1 MRLTVNFGG
10 SVLSPDWPDV
20 ESLRLAA
27 ESVRELVRRKQEVLV
42 VVGGGRPA
50 RRYIEAGRELG
61 GTESLLHE
69 LGIGVTRLN
78 ALLLAM
84 ALGELSE
91 PRPPTTFREAVQ
103 MMLRGKV
110 PVMGGTVPGH
120 TTDAVAA
127 MAAKATRSSLLV
139 YVTDVD
145 GVYTADPKL
154 DPTARKLERIG
165 VEELVKMVGS
175 RVTPGM
181 RAILDPVAVKL
192 LQQLRIRTVVIGKG
206 EIPRIPLIAEGEK
219 HSGTEILTG

>member
-1 MRLTVNFGG
+1 VRLTVNFGG

-20 ESLRLAA
+20 QSLRLAA
-27 ESVRELVRRKQEVLV
+27 ESLRELVRRKHEVLV

-50 RRYIEAGRELG
+50 RKYIEVGRELG
-61 GTESLLHE
+61 GKETLLHE
-69 LGIGVTRLN
+69 LGIDLTRLN
-78 ALLLAM
+78 ARLLAL

-91 PRPPTTFREAVQ
+91 PSPPSTFREAVQ

-145 GVYTADPKL
+145 GVYTADPRL
-154 DPTARKLERIG
+154 DPGAHKLEKIG
-165 VEELVKMVGS
+165 VRELMKMVGN

-192 LQQLRIRTVVIGKG
+192 LQQLRIRTVVIGKE

-219 HSGTEILTG
+219 HHGTEILTG